1 MALRYYDE
9 AVKNKIANWVKDP
22 NMLITSPNETRRL
35 FEYTLDR
42 NNDKPISLP
51 LIALR
56 RNPDVRILNP
66 NKRALTFDGATTEA
80 NELKVSILNAI
91 PIALTYQ
98 LDIYTRYYEE
108 CDDYVRNF
116 IFNFINYPNLHIT
129 IPYNGSEIDHDSTI
143 TLLEDFSDNSDI
155 PERLIP
161 GQFTR
166 FTLNFTVD
174 DAYLFSIPVRDTVKL
189 ETEACIETGKEK
201 EIIKL
206 EADVEAKL
214 VNEVSIENK
223 E

>member
-9 AVKNKIANWVKDP
+9 AIKNKISNWIKDP
-22 NMLITSPNETRRL
+22 NMIITSPNETRRL

-42 NNDKPISLP
+42 NNDKPITLP

-56 RNPDVRILNP
+56 RNPDVRILNT
-66 NKRALTFDGATTEA
+66 NKRALTFDGATVEA
-80 NELKVSILNAI
+80 NDIKVSSLSGI

-129 IPYNGSEIDHDSTI
+129 IPYNGTEIDHDSTI
-143 TLLEDFSDNSDI
+143 SLLEDFSDNSDI

-174 DAYLFSIPVRDTVKL
+174 DAYLFSVPIKDTVKL
-189 ETEACIETGKEK
+189 ETETCIETGTGKEN
-201 EIIKL
+201 IKL

-214 VNEVSIENK
+214 VSEVSIK
-223 E
+223 DK

>member
-9 AVKNKIANWVKDP
+9 AIKNKISNWIKDP
-22 NMLITSPNETRRL
+22 NMVITSPNETRRL

-42 NNDKPISLP
+42 NNDKPITLP

-56 RNPDVRILNP
+56 RNPDVRILNT
-66 NKRALTFDGATTEA
+66 NKRALTFDGATIEA
-80 NELKVSILNAI
+80 NDIKVSSLSGI

-129 IPYNGSEIDHDSTI
+129 IPYNGTEIDHDSTI
-143 TLLEDFSDNSDI
+143 SLLEDFSDNSDI

-174 DAYLFSIPVRDTVKL
+174 DAYLFSVPIKDTVKL
-189 ETEACIETGKEK
+189 ETEACIETGTGKEN
-201 EIIKL
+201 IKL

-214 VNEVSIENK
+214 VSEVSIK
-223 E
+223 DK

>member
-1 MALRYYDE
+1 MALRFYDE
-9 AVKNKIANWVKDP
+9 ALKNKIANWVKDP
-22 NMLITSPNETRRL
+22 NMVITSPNETRRL
-35 FEYTLDR
+35 FEYTLDT
-42 NNDKPISLP
+42 NNDNPIKLP

-56 RNPDVRILNP
+56 RNPDVRILNT

-80 NELKVSILNAI
+80 NDLKVASLSAI
-91 PIALTYQ
+91 PISLNYQ

-129 IPYNGSEIDHDSTI
+129 IPYNGSEIDHDSTVRI
-143 TLLEDFSDNSDI
+143 LEDFSDNSDI

-166 FTLNFTVD
+166 FTLNLSID
-174 DAYLFSIPVRDTVKL
+174 DAYLFSVPVRDTVKL
-189 ETEACIETGKEK
+189 ETEACIDDGGNINKF
-201 EIIKL
+201 KL

-214 VNEVSIENK
+214 ISEVSIDNK
-223 E
+223 